1 MARPLRLHIP
11 GTAYHVYARG
21 DNKGLIFHEDAD
33 YEKLLSFVHRALDRF
48 GAECVAYSLLDNHF
62 HLLLIPHL
70 HSVSR
75 IMQYV
80 NGWYA
85 QWFNRK
91 YGRVGHVFQGRFG
104 SKIIEDGSYLLTALR
119 YIALNPV
126 EGGLVRQPED
136 WRWGSHR
143 AISGLEPAPA
153 FLSLARVWAAVNCED
168 AADGRRRYL
177 DHIAGGADA
186 EYLRYALFF
195 GGERLARQVAPRLV
209 PYRPVIAHSY
219 AERYA
224 VRPAID
230 SVFLNAD
237 SKGAVKRAVV
247 EAFQVHAYTLAE
259 IGGVVGR
266 DPSTVSKWI
275 KQTLRFPWIAA
286 RASTGGHNLPLLEPS
301 G

>member
-1 MARPLRLHIP
+1 MARPLRIHFP
-11 GTAYHVYARG
+11 GTAYHVYSRG
-21 DNKGLIFHEDAD
+21 DDKGLIFHEDAD
-33 YEKLLSFVHRALDRF
+33 YEKLLSLLHRALDRF
-48 GAECVAYSLLDNHF
+48 GAECVAYALMDNHF
-62 HLLLIPHL
+62 HLLLIPHE

-104 SKIIEDGSYLLTALR
+104 SKIIEDGLYLLTPLR

-136 WRWGSHR
+136 WRWSSHR
-143 AISGLEPAPA
+143 ATAGLEPAPT
-153 FLSLARVWAAVNCED
+153 FLSLERVWAAVNCENET
-168 AADGRRRYL
+168 DGRRRYL

-195 GGERLARQVAPRLV
+195 GGERLARQLAPRLV
-209 PYRPVIAHSY
+209 PYRSVIAHSY

-224 VRPAID
+224 VRPPID
-230 SVFLNAD
+230 RVFLNAD
-237 SKGAVKRAVV
+237 SKPAVKRAIV

-275 KQTLRFPWIAA
+275 KQTLIFPWTVTRVSIVDG
-286 RASTGGHNLPLLEPS
+286 RMPSIEPS